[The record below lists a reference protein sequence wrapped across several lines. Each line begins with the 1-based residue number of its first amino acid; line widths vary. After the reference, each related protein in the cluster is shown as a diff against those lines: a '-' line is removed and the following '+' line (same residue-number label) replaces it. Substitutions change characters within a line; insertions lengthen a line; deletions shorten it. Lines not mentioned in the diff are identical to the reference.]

1 MALSISITSS
11 GPTALKVSLTGS
23 LDSQT
28 APELD
33 AALGEAL
40 DERTLTVAFDM
51 GGVEFISSAG
61 LRVIFKTLKRV
72 KKKGGRVTVSR
83 MSDGVRKVFEIV
95 KVLPDL
101 EVFASEQEMDDYL
114 AAIQKNAAQ

>member
-1 MALSISITSS
+1 MALKIDTQKS

-28 APELD
+28 APDLD
-33 AALGEAL
+33 AALNNAL
-40 DERTLTVAFDM
+40 TDATLTVAFDM

-61 LRVIFKTLKRV
+61 LRVIFKTLKRM
-72 KKKGGRVTVSR
+72 KKKGGRVSVSR
-83 MSDGVRKVFEIV
+83 MSDGVRKVFDIV

-101 EVFASEQEMDDYL
+101 EVFSSEQEMDDYL
-114 AAIQKNAAQ
+114 AAIQKGMQQ